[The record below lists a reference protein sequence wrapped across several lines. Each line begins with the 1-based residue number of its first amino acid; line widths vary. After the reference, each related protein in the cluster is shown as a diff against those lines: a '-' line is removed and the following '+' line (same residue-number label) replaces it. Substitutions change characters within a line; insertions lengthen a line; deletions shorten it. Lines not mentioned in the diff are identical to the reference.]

1 MNGRGVALRPA
12 LTLLAAAGYHPSDMA
27 EAEGMGRVWGWSAA
41 RGVISSMRPRQWTKN
56 LIIYFALFFTID
68 QAWSLSELDEAA
80 RVFARTTAAL
90 AIFCLITGA
99 VYLLND
105 VLDAENDRHHPRKRH
120 RPVAAGVLAPFPALA
135 IALALAA
142 GGVALAFLLEALFAL
157 VTLIYLA
164 SMAAYSLYLKR
175 VIIIDVL
182 IISSGFV
189 LRAVAGAVVLDV
201 AISPWLYICTSLG
214 ALFLG
219 FAKRLNETVLA
230 GEDGSL
236 QRQSLDAY
244 TPRFLEQL
252 ISVVAPATLVSYV
265 LYTFTAD
272 NLPSNNAML
281 LTVPFVMYGLFR
293 YLYLVQPQEPG
304 GKPGADTPD
313 GRTADSQHRAV
324 ACHRIGGAGG
334 VPLSEGV
341 FSTRVGYVHD
351 TVRPEPVEGRVGTYT
366 SVVFP
371 LMWFD
376 KLTTNGRGN
385 SAGRE
390 RAPFFR
396 SSPYQVRG
404 RL

>member
-1 MNGRGVALRPA
+1 MPGESSPPCARASGPRTSSSTFLDAENDRH
-12 LTLLAAAGYHPSDMA
+12 HP
-27 EAEGMGRVWGWSAA
+27 
-41 RGVISSMRPRQWTKN
+41 
-56 LIIYFALFFTID
+56 
-68 QAWSLSELDEAA
+68 
-80 RVFARTTAAL
+80 
-90 AIFCLITGA
+90 FCLITGA

-105 VLDAENDRHHPRKRH
+105 VLDAENDRHHPR
-120 RPVAAGVLAPFPALA
+120 AASAGGGRGLAPFPALA
-135 IALALAA
+135 IALVLAA

-230 GEDGSL
+230 GESGSL

-293 YLYLVQPQEPG
+293 YLYLVHHKNLGESPEQILLT
-304 GKPGADTPD
+304 D
-313 GRTADSQHRAV
+313 
-324 ACHRIGGAGG
+324 
-334 VPLSEGV
+334 VPLILNIV
-341 FSTRVGYVHD
+341 LWLATA
-351 TVRPEPVEGRVGTYT
+351 
-366 SVVFP
+366 SVV
-371 LMWFD
+371 LVAY
-376 KLTTNGRGN
+376 R
-385 SAGRE
+385 
-390 RAPFFR
+390 
-396 SSPYQVRG
+396 
-404 RL
+404 

>member
-1 MNGRGVALRPA
+1 
-12 LTLLAAAGYHPSDMA
+12 MA
-27 EAEGMGRVWGWSAA
+27 KAEGVGQAWGWAAA
-41 RGVISSMRPRQWTKN
+41 RGILSSMRPRQWTKN

-175 VIIIDVL
+175 VIIVDVL

-230 GEDGSL
+230 GENGSL

-252 ISVVAPATLVSYV
+252 ISVVAPATLISYV

-293 YLYLVQPQEPG
+293 YLYLVHHKNLGESPEQILLT
-304 GKPGADTPD
+304 D
-313 GRTADSQHRAV
+313 
-324 ACHRIGGAGG
+324 
-334 VPLSEGV
+334 VPLILNIV
-341 FSTRVGYVHD
+341 LWLATA
-351 TVRPEPVEGRVGTYT
+351 
-366 SVVFP
+366 SVV
-371 LMWFD
+371 LVAY
-376 KLTTNGRGN
+376 R
-385 SAGRE
+385 
-390 RAPFFR
+390 
-396 SSPYQVRG
+396 
-404 RL
+404 